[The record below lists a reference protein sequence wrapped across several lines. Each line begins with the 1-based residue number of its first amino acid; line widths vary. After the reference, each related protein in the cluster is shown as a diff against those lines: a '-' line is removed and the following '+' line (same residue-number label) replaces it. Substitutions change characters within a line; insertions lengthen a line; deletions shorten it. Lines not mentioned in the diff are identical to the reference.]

1 MGHGTNSPPLDRS
14 DPGGAL
20 SRSDTDAGPPICSP
34 RLGRQ
39 AGGLPRGV
47 GAGDA
52 TTPGVSRDYGDR
64 IDAVRYSGAL
74 PEESTHPTDSRGEK
88 RVHNGFV
95 SMGVY
100 SGLFVLS
107 GATLAL
113 ELALVRV
120 LSVTTWYYLAFFAIS
135 TAMLGLT
142 CGAVYVYLRP
152 PSADPD
158 RIRTTLA
165 RSATAFGIV
174 VPATLIMLCLVP
186 LPLTRSVMTL
196 LAALVTGLISA
207 APFFFTGIATTIA
220 LTRTQLP
227 VGRLYAADLFGAAAG
242 CVVGLLGLETMDTPS
257 FVLFCGA
264 TAFLAAAAFLPEVE
278 KRQRVRYVAGFVGL
292 VAVAWLNT
300 LSVYAIRPLV
310 VKGGIDRPE
319 RILLERWNSY
329 SRVVVFP
336 PELGSPQ
343 MWGPSPVMPETQ
355 VLQYSMKID
364 GAAGTV
370 LRRST
375 SSGDLEHLRYDVT
388 NIAYYLRPRGSVCII
403 GVGAGRDIQSAL
415 VFGRSPILGVELNP
429 VFVDLLKGPFKDVA
443 GIARNPNVTLVVDE
457 ARTYLARQRQRF
469 DLIQMSMI
477 DTWAATG
484 AGAFSLSENGLY
496 TLEAWSLFYDRLT
509 DDGLFTVARWFNP
522 RNLSETGRVM
532 SLATAV
538 LLRRGVPNPSDH
550 LAMVTSGPVSSLVMS
565 RRPFSAADLALLEG
579 VADRL
584 QYAIAFAPRRQ
595 SHSLLSSIAGAS
607 SLDDLTRIV
616 RNEPL
621 NLTPPTDNNPYF
633 FNMLRLSHFG
643 HFINMESGVVRGNLV
658 ATGTL
663 VVLIVALTALTGL
676 LIVLPLW
683 LGGRGTSGRTKTGK
697 PGWMGVVYFMA
708 VGTGFMFVELAMV
721 QRLSVFLG
729 HPVYALGVLLA
740 TIIASAGAGSLL
752 SERAVV
758 SSITKAGWLALLCA
772 ATAIA
777 FSFLLS
783 GVAGMMQES
792 GRAARIAATVLMVAP
807 LGVIMGCF
815 VPVGLRLA
823 NRVHRGETPWYWALN
838 GVVSVLCS
846 ALAVLVAIT
855 SGVQANFIIGGLAYL
870 VTIPALRAL
879 ARQACGDPPPCENP
893 RGSCP

>member
-457 ARTYLARQRQRF
+457 ARTYLARQR
-469 DLIQMSMI
+469 
-477 DTWAATG
+477 
-484 AGAFSLSENGLY
+484 
-496 TLEAWSLFYDRLT
+496 
-509 DDGLFTVARWFNP
+509 
-522 RNLSETGRVM
+522 
-532 SLATAV
+532 
-538 LLRRGVPNPSDH
+538 
-550 LAMVTSGPVSSLVMS
+550 
-565 RRPFSAADLALLEG
+565 
-579 VADRL
+579 
-584 QYAIAFAPRRQ
+584 
-595 SHSLLSSIAGAS
+595 
-607 SLDDLTRIV
+607 
-616 RNEPL
+616 
-621 NLTPPTDNNPYF
+621 
-633 FNMLRLSHFG
+633 
-643 HFINMESGVVRGNLV
+643 
-658 ATGTL
+658 
-663 VVLIVALTALTGL
+663 
-676 LIVLPLW
+676 
-683 LGGRGTSGRTKTGK
+683 
-697 PGWMGVVYFMA
+697 
-708 VGTGFMFVELAMV
+708 
-721 QRLSVFLG
+721 
-729 HPVYALGVLLA
+729 
-740 TIIASAGAGSLL
+740 
-752 SERAVV
+752 
-758 SSITKAGWLALLCA
+758 
-772 ATAIA
+772 
-777 FSFLLS
+777 
-783 GVAGMMQES
+783 
-792 GRAARIAATVLMVAP
+792 
-807 LGVIMGCF
+807 
-815 VPVGLRLA
+815 
-823 NRVHRGETPWYWALN
+823 
-838 GVVSVLCS
+838 
-846 ALAVLVAIT
+846 
-855 SGVQANFIIGGLAYL
+855 
-870 VTIPALRAL
+870 
-879 ARQACGDPPPCENP
+879 
-893 RGSCP
+893 